1 MLEKFW
7 YDSSNYVQ
15 RRRYKY
21 CCLIGW
27 MYRKWEDGR
36 VSKMIG
42 KTFDRINAL
51 KSLATNKERK
61 LIEGLEAIQ
70 PEKLVYMSITELA
83 SQLKVAEA
91 TVVRFCK
98 KLGYNGFQ
106 DFKLSLIK
114 ELGTEA
120 QSNVSGVVK
129 RIAQQMTDA
138 ITETS
143 CAMDYDKCL
152 EIARLLV
159 GAKKIGAFGV
169 GNSAVPAME
178 IGNVLARIGIN
189 VTVTPDPHMQAI
201 ATSHMTDTDVVI
213 LISVSG
219 STKDIIDV
227 AEIAK
232 KNGVKIVV
240 ITCYDRSP
248 LAKYGDYVLLS
259 TRREAAHEGGSVST
273 IVSISF
279 IINVLYDAIC
289 ETFGDEARDCALRTA
304 GAVSNKAI

>member
-1 MLEKFW
+1 
-7 YDSSNYVQ
+7 
-15 RRRYKY
+15 
-21 CCLIGW
+21 
-27 MYRKWEDGR
+27 
-36 VSKMIG
+36 MIG
-42 KTFDRINAL
+42 KTFDRIYAL
-51 KSLATNKERK
+51 KNVATNKERK
-61 LIEGLEAIQ
+61 LIEGLEKIQ
-70 PEKLVYMSITELA
+70 PDKLVYMSITELA
-83 SQLKVAEA
+83 AQLKVAEA

-106 DFKLSLIK
+106 DFKLSLSK
-114 ELGTEA
+114 ELGTVN
-120 QSNVSGVVK
+120 QNDVSSPIQ
-129 RIAQQMTDA
+129 RIARQMTDA

-143 CAMDYDKCL
+143 NGINYDKCL
-152 EIARLLV
+152 KIARALV

-169 GNSAVPAME
+169 GNSAVTAME
-178 IGNVLARIGIN
+178 ISNVLARIGIN
-189 VTVTPDPHMQAI
+189 VTMTPDPHLQAMI
-201 ATSHMTDTDVVI
+201 TSNMTDTDVVI

-240 ITCYDRSP
+240 VTCYDRSP

-279 IINVLYDAIC
+279 IVNVLYDAIC
-289 ETFGDEARDCALRTA
+289 ETLGDEARERALRTA
-304 GAVSNKAI
+304 GAVSDKSM

>member
-1 MLEKFW
+1 MEK
-7 YDSSNYVQ
+7 
-15 RRRYKY
+15 
-21 CCLIGW
+21 
-27 MYRKWEDGR
+27 RKENT
-36 VSKMIG
+36 MIG
-42 KTFDRINAL
+42 KTFDRILAL
-51 KSLATNKERK
+51 KSVATNKEHK
-61 LIEGLEAIQ
+61 LIEGLETIE

-83 SQLKVAEA
+83 SLLQVAEA

-114 ELGTEA
+114 ELGTIER
-120 QSNVSGVVK
+120 SDVSSVVK
-129 RIAQQMTDA
+129 QIARQMTDA

-143 CAMDYDKCL
+143 YGMDYDQCCQ
-152 EIARLLV
+152 IAKLLLK
-159 GAKKIGAFGV
+159 AKKIGAFGV
-169 GNSAVPAME
+169 GNSAGPAME
-178 IGNVLARIGIN
+178 IGNVLARVGIP
-189 VTVTPDPHMQAI
+189 VMVMPDPHMQAI
-201 ATSHMTDTDVVI
+201 STSHMTEGDVVI

-232 KNGVKIVV
+232 RNGVKIVV

-273 IVSISF
+273 LVSISF
-279 IINVLYDAIC
+279 IVNVLYYAVC
-289 ETFGDEARDCALRTA
+289 EILGEEAQECALRTA

>member
-1 MLEKFW
+1 
-7 YDSSNYVQ
+7 
-15 RRRYKY
+15 
-21 CCLIGW
+21 
-27 MYRKWEDGR
+27 
-36 VSKMIG
+36 MIG
-42 KTFDRINAL
+42 KTFDRIHAL
-51 KSLATNKERK
+51 KNLATNKERE
-61 LIEGLEAIQ
+61 LIEGLEGIH

-114 ELGTEA
+114 ELGTIERGA
-120 QSNVSGVVK
+120 ISSVIE

-143 CAMDYDKCL
+143 CALDYDQCCQ
-152 EIARLLV
+152 IAQLLV
-159 GAKKIGAFGV
+159 NAKRIGAFGV

-178 IGNVLARIGIN
+178 IGNVLARVGIH
-189 VTVTPDPHMQAI
+189 VAVVQDPHMQAI
-201 ATSHMTDTDVVI
+201 STSHMSEGDVVI

-227 AEIAK
+227 AEVAK

-279 IINVLYDAIC
+279 IINVLYNAIC
-289 ETFGDEARDCALRTA
+289 EILGEEARDCALRTA

>member
-1 MLEKFW
+1 
-7 YDSSNYVQ
+7 
-15 RRRYKY
+15 
-21 CCLIGW
+21 
-27 MYRKWEDGR
+27 
-36 VSKMIG
+36 MIG

-61 LIEGLEAIQ
+61 LIEGLAQIN

-83 SQLKVAEA
+83 SLLQVAEA

-114 ELGTEA
+114 ELGTMS
-120 QSNVSGVVK
+120 QNDVSSVVK
-129 RIAQQMTDA
+129 RLAQQMTEA
-138 ITETS
+138 IMETS
-143 CAMDYDKCL
+143 YGLDYDKCR
-152 EIARLLV
+152 EIAQLLV
-159 GAKKIGAFGV
+159 GAKTIGAFGV

-178 IGNVLARIGIN
+178 IGNVLARIGIH
-189 VTVTPDPHMQAI
+189 VAVTPDPHMQAI
-201 ATSHMTDTDVVI
+201 TTSHMTDTDVVI

-279 IINVLYDAIC
+279 IINVLYNAIC
-289 ETFGDEARDCALRTA
+289 EILGDEARDCALRTA

>member
-1 MLEKFW
+1 M
-7 YDSSNYVQ
+7 NV
-15 RRRYKY
+15 
-21 CCLIGW
+21 GNAAN
-27 MYRKWEDGR
+27 GR
-36 VSKMIG
+36 GNNMIG
-42 KTFDRINAL
+42 KTFDRIHAL
-51 KSLATNKERK
+51 KGLATNKERK
-61 LIEGLEAIQ
+61 LIEGLEQIER
-70 PEKLVYMSITELA
+70 EKLVYMSITELA
-83 SQLKVAEA
+83 SQLKMAEA

-114 ELGTEA
+114 ELGTMER
-120 QSNVSGVVK
+120 SDVSSTVK
-129 RIAQQMTDA
+129 RIARQMTDA

-143 CAMDYDKCL
+143 YGMDYDKCL

-159 GAKKIGAFGV
+159 QAKKIGAFGV

-178 IGNVLARIGIN
+178 IGNILARIGIN
-189 VTVTPDPHMQAI
+189 VVVTPDPHMQAI
-201 ATSHMTDTDVVI
+201 TTSHMTENDVVI

-232 KNGVKIVV
+232 RNGVKVVV

-273 IVSISF
+273 LVSISF
-279 IINVLYDAIC
+279 IINVLYNAIC
-289 ETFGDEARDCALRTA
+289 EILGDKAGDYALRTA
-304 GAVSNKAI
+304 GAVSNKSI

>member
-1 MLEKFW
+1 
-7 YDSSNYVQ
+7 
-15 RRRYKY
+15 
-21 CCLIGW
+21 
-27 MYRKWEDGR
+27 
-36 VSKMIG
+36 MIG
-42 KTFDRINAL
+42 KTFDRIDAL
-51 KSLATNKERK
+51 KNLATNKERK
-61 LIEGLEAIQ
+61 LIEGLEGIA

-114 ELGTEA
+114 ELGTVER
-120 QSNVSGVVK
+120 SDVSSTVK
-129 RIAQQMTDA
+129 RLAQQMTDA

-143 CAMDYDKCL
+143 YGMDYDQCCQ
-152 EIARLLV
+152 IAKLLV
-159 GAKKIGAFGV
+159 NAKKISACGV

-178 IGNVLARIGIN
+178 IGNVLARLGIN
-189 VTVTPDPHMQAI
+189 VMVTPDPHMQAI
-201 ATSHMTDTDVVI
+201 ATSHMTQDDVVI

-227 AEIAK
+227 AEVAK

-248 LAKYGDYVLLS
+248 LAKFGDYVLLS

-279 IINVLYDAIC
+279 IINVLYNAIC
-289 ETFGDEARDCALRTA
+289 EILGEEARECALRTA

>member
-1 MLEKFW
+1 
-7 YDSSNYVQ
+7 
-15 RRRYKY
+15 
-21 CCLIGW
+21 
-27 MYRKWEDGR
+27 
-36 VSKMIG
+36 MIG
-42 KTFDRINAL
+42 KTFDRIHAL
-51 KSLATNKERK
+51 KGLATNKEQK
-61 LIEGLEAIQ
+61 LIEGLEEID
-70 PEKLVYMSITELA
+70 PKKLVYMSITELA

-98 KLGYNGFQ
+98 KLGYDGFQ

-114 ELGTEA
+114 ELGTIER
-120 QSNVSGVVK
+120 SDVSSMVK

-138 ITETS
+138 ITDTS
-143 CAMDYDKCL
+143 YGIDYDKCL

-159 GAKKIGAFGV
+159 EAKKIGAFGV

-178 IGNVLARIGIN
+178 IGNILARVGIN
-189 VTVTPDPHMQAI
+189 VVVTPDSHMQAI
-201 ATSHMTDTDVVI
+201 TTGNMTDTDVVI

-259 TRREAAHEGGSVST
+259 TSREAAHEGGSVST

-279 IINVLYDAIC
+279 IVSVLYRAVC
-289 ETFGDEARDCALRTA
+289 ESLGAEARERGLRA
-304 GAVSNKAI
+304 ASAVSN

>member
-1 MLEKFW
+1 MPK
-7 YDSSNYVQ
+7 
-15 RRRYKY
+15 
-21 CCLIGW
+21 
-27 MYRKWEDGR
+27 RKGR
-36 VSKMIG
+36 KGVIDMIG
-42 KTFDRINAL
+42 KTYDRINAS
-51 KSLATNKERK
+51 KRLATNKERK
-61 LIEGLEAIQ
+61 LIEGLECID
-70 PEKLVYMSITELA
+70 PEQLVYMSITELA

-114 ELGTEA
+114 ELGTITPCDVN
-120 QSNVSGVVK
+120 SVIK

-143 CAMDYDKCL
+143 YGMDYDQCL
-152 EIARLLV
+152 EIARLLM

-178 IGNVLARIGIN
+178 IGNVLARVGIN
-189 VTVTPDPHMQAI
+189 VTVTPDLHMQAI
-201 ATSHMTDTDVVI
+201 NTSHMTDKDMVI

-232 KNGVKIVV
+232 RNGVKIVV

-259 TRREAAHEGGSVST
+259 TRREAAHEGGSAST
-273 IVSISF
+273 IVSISY
-279 IINVLYDAIC
+279 IINVLYHAIC
-289 ETFGDEARDCALRTA
+289 EVLGEEARDYELRTA
-304 GAVSNKAI
+304 GAVSNKSI